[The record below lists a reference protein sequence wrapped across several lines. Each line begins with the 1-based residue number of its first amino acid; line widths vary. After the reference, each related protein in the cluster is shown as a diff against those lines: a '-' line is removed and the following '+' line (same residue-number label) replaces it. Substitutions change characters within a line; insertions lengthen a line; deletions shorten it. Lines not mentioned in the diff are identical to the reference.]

1 MSGNNGPL
9 PTSGGYAGQE
19 WFQSGG
25 SDFNAVDFCIRQVVA
40 EKAFCGL
47 VKVISVTGGGVGVP
61 SIVSVQPMVNQQDV
75 LANQT
80 PHGIVYN
87 IPCFRLQSGLGAVI
101 LDPVVGDIGMA
112 VICDRDISNVK
123 ATGAV
128 SPAGSF
134 RQHSWS
140 DGVYFGSVL
149 GGAPTQYVQIT
160 QTGVNIVSSD
170 TINLTVGSKGI
181 SITSAGTEIDGKMF
195 LPHTHGGVQTGSG
208 STGDV
213 S

>member
-1 MSGNNGPL
+1 MSGNSGPL
-9 PTSGGYAGQE
+9 PTSGGYVGQE

-25 SDFNAVDFCIRQVVA
+25 SDFSAVDFCIRQVIA

-101 LDPVVGDIGMA
+101 LDPIVGDIGMA
-112 VICDRDISNVK
+112 IICDRDISNVK